1 MAMTLGTNNSCKV
14 AAGLASALLL
24 IATWVLLTICALL
37 ATCAQAQTHQG
48 PIAPKPGVSLQT
60 APQEKQGKVVVNVR
74 LVSTP
79 VTVRDA
85 KGEMVVDLDQKDFRV
100 FDNGVE
106 QRITNFDLGGES
118 LSLVLLVENSSRV
131 EPILPAIRKTGIVF
145 TQTVMG
151 PTGEAAVLEF
161 NDTVDKRLDFTKNA
175 DKVEKTVGSIRVGT
189 SGAKLYDA
197 LSAAVETLT
206 SRPESSV
213 EGGRRRVIVALSEA
227 VDTGSERKL
236 GEVLHAAQRANVTIY
251 SVGLSTTSAELRAPP
266 KKVAPEITPP
276 GTFGRPPI
284 PGTPQTPTTE
294 AQRDPNIALLPLAV
308 WLLKNIHNQVADH
321 ALEAATLA
329 TGGAHLSTFKDRSI
343 EKAMDQIGGE
353 LHAQYSLSY
362 TPSGT
367 EIIGYH
373 EIKIDVASA
382 RKGLKV
388 RARPGY
394 YLAAP
399 ES

>member
-1 MAMTLGTNNSCKV
+1 MMLPTKSSYKV
-14 AAGLASALLL
+14 AAGPVSALLF
-24 IATWVLLTICALL
+24 LL
-37 ATCAQAQTHQG
+37 ATCAHAQTQQG

-60 APQEKQGKVVVNVR
+60 APQDKQSKVVVNVH

-85 KGEMVVDLDQKDFRV
+85 KGEMVVDLAQSDFQV
-100 FDNGVE
+100 YDNGVQ
-106 QRITNFDLGGES
+106 QRITSFELGGES
-118 LSLVLLVENSSRV
+118 LSLVLLVENSSRI

-175 DKVEKTVGSIRVGT
+175 DTVEKTVGSIRVGT

-197 LSAAVETLT
+197 LSAAVEMLA
-206 SRPESSV
+206 SRSESSV
-213 EGGRRRVIVALSEA
+213 EGGRRRIILALSEA
-227 VDTGSERKL
+227 VDTGSASKL

-251 SVGLSTTSAELRAPP
+251 SVGLSTTAAELRAPP

-284 PGTPQTPTTE
+284 PGTVQTPTTE
-294 AQRDPNIALLPLAV
+294 AQRDASIDFYALAV
-308 WLLKNIHNQVADH
+308 WLLKNIHNQVSDH
-321 ALEAATLA
+321 ALEAATVA
-329 TGGAHLSTFKDRSI
+329 TGGVHLSTFKDRSI

-353 LHAQYSLSY
+353 LHAQYNLSY
-362 TPSGT
+362 APSGT
-367 EIIGYH
+367 EMIGYH
-373 EIKIDVASA
+373 EIKIEIMGS
-382 RKGLKV
+382 RKGLKWH
-388 RARPGY
+388 ARPGY
-394 YLAAP
+394 YLAEP
-399 ES
+399 QG

>member
-1 MAMTLGTNNSCKV
+1 MTLRTKSSYKIAARFVGTLLFW
-14 AAGLASALLL
+14 LAP
-24 IATWVLLTICALL
+24 CAH
-37 ATCAQAQTHQG
+37 AQTHQG
-48 PIAPKPGVSLQT
+48 PIAPKPGVALQR
-60 APQEKQGKVVVNVR
+60 APQDKQGKVVVNVR

-85 KGEMVVDLDQKDFRV
+85 KGEMVVDLDPSDFRV
-100 FDNGVE
+100 FDNGVQ
-106 QRITNFDLGGES
+106 QRITNFELGGES
-118 LSLVLLVENSSRV
+118 LSLVLLVENSSRI

-175 DKVEKTVGSIRVGT
+175 DTVEKTVGSIRVGT

-197 LSAAVETLT
+197 LSAAVEMLV

-213 EGGRRRVIVALSEA
+213 EGGRRRIILALSEA
-227 VDTGSERKL
+227 VDTGSASKL

-251 SVGLSTTSAELRAPP
+251 SVGLSTTAAELRAPP
-266 KKVAPEITPP
+266 RKVAPEITPP

-284 PGTPQTPTTE
+284 PGTVQTPTTE
-294 AQRDPNIALLPLAV
+294 AQRDASIDFYALAV
-308 WLLKNIHNQVADH
+308 WLLKNIHNQVSDH
-321 ALEAATLA
+321 ALEAATVA

-353 LHAQYSLSY
+353 LHAQYNLSY

-367 EIIGYH
+367 EMIGYH
-373 EIKIDVASA
+373 EIKIEITGA
-382 RKGLKV
+382 RKGLKW

>member
-1 MAMTLGTNNSCKV
+1 M
-14 AAGLASALLL
+14 
-24 IATWVLLTICALL
+24 
-37 ATCAQAQTHQG
+37 
-48 PIAPKPGVSLQT
+48 
-60 APQEKQGKVVVNVR
+60 VVNVR

-85 KGEMVVDLDQKDFRV
+85 KGEMVTNLDQKDFRV

-106 QRITNFDLGGES
+106 QRITNFDLGGEA
-118 LSLVLLVENSSRV
+118 LSLVLLVENSSRI
-131 EPILPAIRKTGIVF
+131 EPLLPAIRKTGIVF

-151 PTGEAAVLEF
+151 PTGEAAVLKF
-161 NDTVDKRLDFTKNA
+161 DDSVDTLVDFTGNA
-175 DKVEKTVGSIRVGT
+175 DKVEKTVESIRTGT

-197 LSAAVETLT
+197 LSAAVEMLT
-206 SRPESSV
+206 SRPESSAD
-213 EGGRRRVIVALSEA
+213 GGRRRVILAMSEA
-227 VDTGSERKL
+227 VDTGSAHPL

-251 SVGLSTTSAELRAPP
+251 SVGLSTTAAELRAQPR
-266 KKVAPEITPP
+266 KVAPDITPP

-294 AQRDPNIALLPLAV
+294 SQRDANIDFYALAV
-308 WLLKNIHNQVADH
+308 WLLKNIHNQVSDH

-329 TGGAHLSTFKDRSI
+329 TGGAHLSTFKDRTI
-343 EKAMDQIGGE
+343 EKAMDRIGGE
-353 LHAQYSLSY
+353 LHAQYNLSY

-367 EIIGYH
+367 DPMGYH
-373 EIKIDVASA
+373 EIKIECA